1 MRRIVSV
8 SLGSSSRNKSA
19 TVEILG
25 EQFRLE
31 RIGTDG
37 SVSSACKLIAELDG
51 KVDAIGLGGIDLYL
65 VCGDRRW
72 VIHDAAR
79 LARSARTTPVVDGSG
94 LKDTLERRAIQM
106 LHKDGVL
113 ASGRSPEDVRVLV
126 VAAVDRFG
134 MAEAFSELGYQCR
147 FGDLVFALGMPLPVS
162 SLGLIKIA
170 ATVFLPLFARLP
182 FRILYPT
189 GSRQEQHCMRG
200 ARHFEWADIIA
211 GDFHFIRRNLP
222 ATGRP
227 LEGKTVITNTTTEAD
242 IELLRSRGLY
252 RLITTTPRVEGR
264 SFGTNVMEAALVAL
278 TGKPA
283 DEVTRDDYLRLLE
296 RINWRPEVEI
306 LSI

>member
-1 MRRIVSV
+1 
-8 SLGSSSRNKSA
+8 
-19 TVEILG
+19 
-25 EQFRLE
+25 
-31 RIGTDG
+31 
-37 SVSSACKLIAELDG
+37 
-51 KVDAIGLGGIDLYL
+51 
-65 VCGDRRW
+65 
-72 VIHDAAR
+72 
-79 LARSARTTPVVDGSG
+79 
-94 LKDTLERRAIQM
+94 
-106 LHKDGVL
+106 
-113 ASGRSPEDVRVLV
+113 
-126 VAAVDRFG
+126 
-134 MAEAFSELGYQCR
+134 
-147 FGDLVFALGMPLPVS
+147 
-162 SLGLIKIA
+162 
-170 ATVFLPLFARLP
+170 
-182 FRILYPT
+182 
-189 GSRQEQHCMRG
+189 MRG

-306 LSI
+306 LST